1 MNKKLL
7 KSILCIASGVAI
19 ATSIPFTT
27 TSCGSSSSEEEI
39 NPLPDEVYKFSEDG
53 KTLLGFQDAFLNDSA
68 SPIYKDNFKNCD
80 TMEIPANV
88 KEVIHTGLNT
98 AIPSYIKNLTFAKNS
113 QLSSI
118 NSCAFQNCS
127 SLTSVDLSNCNS
139 LKIILDSNFRDC
151 ESLSSVILPSNLT
164 TIKVNAFRE
173 TALTSIT
180 FPSTLQ
186 TIENASFDDC
196 SNLSSITWN
205 KWGNVNF
212 TIGNNPFRNISSK
225 GTITVIDPID
235 QNHNSEALL
244 AYLKTN
250 AGLPSGE
257 GTDWKSV

>member
-1 MNKKLL
+1 MNMNKKLL

-19 ATSIPFTT
+19 ATSISFATT
-27 TSCGSSSSEEEI
+27 GCGSAIIESKI
-39 NPLPDEVYKFSEDG
+39 LPYDVYNIDTNNMFQ
-53 KTLLGFQDAFLNDSA
+53 GFKNEFLNDSA